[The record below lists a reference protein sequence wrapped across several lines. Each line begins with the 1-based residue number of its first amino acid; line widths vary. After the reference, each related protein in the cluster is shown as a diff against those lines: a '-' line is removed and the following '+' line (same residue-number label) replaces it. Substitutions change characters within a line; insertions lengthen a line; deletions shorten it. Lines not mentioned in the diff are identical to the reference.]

1 MPRARVEEA
10 IARIA
15 AGEPVIV
22 ADDADRENE
31 GDLILAAERATPDAV
46 AFVLRHTSGVLCV
59 ALPGDRCDALNLPQM
74 VTQGGDGQGTAFT
87 VTVDA
92 SRGVTTGISA
102 ADRSVTIRALAAP
115 GTKATDLVRPG
126 HVFPLRA
133 RDNGVLARRGHT
145 EAAVDLA
152 RLAGLAPAGLLAELT
167 HEDGSMMRTPALEA
181 FGREHRLA
189 VLSIADLVAY
199 RRRTESIVEQVAEAR
214 LPTRHG
220 PFTARVFRDLVE
232 GREHIAMVR
241 GDVRGA
247 DSVLVRVHSECVT
260 GDLFGSLR
268 CDCGAQLDAAL
279 ERVAREGSGVVVYLR
294 GHEGRG
300 VGLIAKLH
308 AYGLQDQGRD
318 TVEANVELGLPVDSR
333 NYDVGAQ
340 ILTQL
345 GLTTIRLMSNN
356 PAKFAALEGYALR
369 IVERVPLWT
378 TPNAE
383 NAGYL
388 STKRNKMGHLFKE
401 LEVPSILVPD
411 TLAPQPLRAVTHDK
425 N

>member
-15 AGEPVIV
+15 RGEPVVV

-31 GDLILAAERATPDAV
+31 GDLILAAEKASPDAV
-46 AFVLRHTSGVLCV
+46 AFLLRHTSGVLCV
-59 ALPGDRCDALNLPQM
+59 ALPGERCDALNLPQM
-74 VTQGGDGQGTAFT
+74 VTQGGDRQGTAFT

-92 SRGVTTGISA
+92 RRGVTTGISA
-102 ADRSVTIRALAAP
+102 SDRSVTIRALAA
-115 GTKATDLVRPG
+115 GSKASDFVRPG

-167 HEDGSMMRTPALEA
+167 HEDGSMMRLPALQA
-181 FGREHRLA
+181 FGREHGLA
-189 VLSIADLVAY
+189 VLHIADLVAF
-199 RRRTESIVEQVAEAR
+199 RRRTEAIVEQVAEAR

-220 PFTARVFRDLVE
+220 PFSARVFRDVVE
-232 GREHIAMVR
+232 GREHIALVR
-241 GDVRGA
+241 GEVRGA
-247 DSVLVRVHSECVT
+247 ESVLVRVHSECVT

-279 ERVAREGSGVVVYLR
+279 ERVAREGRGVVVYMR

-308 AYGLQDQGRD
+308 AYRLQDEGRD

-388 STKRNKMGHLFKE
+388 STKRSKLGHL
-401 LEVPSILVPD
+401 LDVPAIAAAEATD
-411 TLAPQPLRAVTHDK
+411 PQRLRPAAHDK

>member
-15 AGEPVIV
+15 RGEPVVV

-31 GDLILAAERATPDAV
+31 GDLILAAESATPEAV

-59 ALPGDRCDALNLPQM
+59 ALPAERCDALNLPLM

-92 SRGVTTGISA
+92 RRGTSTGISA
-102 ADRSVTIRALAAP
+102 ADRSVTIRALAAASSRP
-115 GTKATDLVRPG
+115 ADFVRPG

-133 RDNGVLARRGHT
+133 RDRGVLARRGHT

-167 HEDGSMMRTPALEA
+167 HQDGSMMRMPALQA
-181 FGREHRLA
+181 FAEQHGLA
-189 VLSIADLVAY
+189 VLHIADLVAY

-220 PFTARVFRDLVE
+220 PFTARVFRDVVE
-232 GREHIAMVR
+232 GREHIALIR
-241 GDVRGA
+241 GEVRGA
-247 DSVLVRVHSECVT
+247 ESVLVRVHSECVT

-279 ERVAREGSGVVVYLR
+279 ERVAREGRGVVVYLR

-318 TVEANVELGLPVDSR
+318 TVEANIELGLPVDSR

-340 ILTQL
+340 ILTCL

-378 TPNAE
+378 PPNAE

-388 STKRNKMGHLFKE
+388 STKRAKLGHLF
-401 LEVPSILVPD
+401 EVPAI
-411 TLAPQPLRAVTHDK
+411 AAAEAAGPQPLRAATHRG

>member
-1 MPRARVEEA
+1 
-10 IARIA
+10 
-15 AGEPVIV
+15 
-22 ADDADRENE
+22 
-31 GDLILAAERATPDAV
+31 
-46 AFVLRHTSGVLCV
+46 
-59 ALPGDRCDALNLPQM
+59 
-74 VTQGGDGQGTAFT
+74 
-87 VTVDA
+87 
-92 SRGVTTGISA
+92 
-102 ADRSVTIRALAAP
+102 
-115 GTKATDLVRPG
+115 
-126 HVFPLRA
+126 
-133 RDNGVLARRGHT
+133 
-145 EAAVDLA
+145 
-152 RLAGLAPAGLLAELT
+152 
-167 HEDGSMMRTPALEA
+167 MMRMPALQA
-181 FGREHRLA
+181 FAEQHGLA
-189 VLSIADLVAY
+189 VLHIADLVAY

-220 PFTARVFRDLVE
+220 PFTARVFRDVVE
-232 GREHIAMVR
+232 GREHIALIR
-241 GDVRGA
+241 GEVRGA
-247 DSVLVRVHSECVT
+247 ESVLVRVHSECVT

-279 ERVAREGSGVVVYLR
+279 ERVAREGRGVVVYLR

-318 TVEANVELGLPVDSR
+318 TVEANIELGLPVDSR

-340 ILTQL
+340 ILTCL

-378 TPNAE
+378 PPNAE

-388 STKRNKMGHLFKE
+388 STKRAKLGHLF
-401 LEVPSILVPD
+401 EVPAI
-411 TLAPQPLRAVTHDK
+411 AAAEAAGPQPLRAATHRG